1 MCENHEPKPVDE
13 QPEAEIRGGNRRED
27 YMPGKP
33 VDLLGDDLI
42 VSTEVGADGYATGPD
57 NIGKNWDGTPV
68 AHEDSDLEDGAE
80 SYGDDATD

>member
-27 YMPGKP
+27 YIP
-33 VDLLGDDLI
+33 L
-42 VSTEVGADGYATGPD
+42 AYATGPD

-68 AHEDSDLEDGAE
+68 AHEDSELEDGAE